1 MFIVALLPGILV
13 LGFAQRWYTKALQ
26 EGALKG

>member
-1 MFIVALLPGILV
+1 LVPGILV
-13 LGFAQRWYTKALQ
+13 LGIAQRWYTKALQ